1 MLTVQA
7 VNIPSFI
14 IKVQNE
20 PIYIFC
26 IFTYYLVHKMEQQ
39 NSDTSQRI
47 FIRNMMCSS
56 CIRVVRED
64 LTKLGITVLDVNL
77 GEATIIYDPE
87 KISRS
92 QIDEVLQE
100 LGMGLISNK
109 DEILVEEIKQTVIE
123 LVHYMNNVDSIARK
137 SEYLVE
143 KLGRSY
149 QTLSKLF
156 SKVEPITLEKYIIL
170 QKIERV
176 KELALEDKI
185 SLSEIAW
192 MMDYSSPHH
201 LSSQFKLI
209 TGISLSDFKK
219 DPAAYKKP
227 INNLY

>member
-1 MLTVQA
+1 MHQEENQIT
-7 VNIPSFI
+7 
-14 IKVQNE
+14 
-20 PIYIFC
+20 
-26 IFTYYLVHKMEQQ
+26 
-39 NSDTSQRI
+39 QRF

-56 CIRVVRED
+56 CIRVVKED
-64 LTKLGITVLDVNL
+64 LTKLGITVLDVKL
-77 GEATIIYDPE
+77 GEATVIYDPE
-87 KISRS
+87 NISKN

-100 LGMGLISNK
+100 LGMSLISNK
-109 DEILVEEIKQTVIE
+109 DEIVVEKIKQTIIE
-123 LVHYMNNVDSIARK
+123 LVHYMNNVDSIVRK

-143 KLGRSY
+143 KMGRSY

-156 SKVEPITLEKYIIL
+156 SRVEPITLEKYIIL

-176 KELALEDKI
+176 KELAMEDKI

>member
-1 MLTVQA
+1 MD
-7 VNIPSFI
+7 
-14 IKVQNE
+14 
-20 PIYIFC
+20 
-26 IFTYYLVHKMEQQ
+26 EQSR
-39 NSDTSQRI
+39 NVGQRI
-47 FIRNMMCSS
+47 FIRNMMCS
-56 CIRVVRED
+56 CCTRLVKED
-64 LTKLGITVLDVNL
+64 LTRLGVTVVEVKL
-77 GEATIIYDPE
+77 GEATVIYDPE

-109 DEILVEEIKQTVIE
+109 DEILVEQIKQTIIE
-123 LVHYMNNVDSIARK
+123 LVHYMNNVDSIVRK

-143 KLGRSY
+143 KMGRSY

-176 KELALEDKI
+176 KELAMEDKI

-201 LSSQFKLI
+201 LSNQFKII

>member
-1 MLTVQA
+1 
-7 VNIPSFI
+7 
-14 IKVQNE
+14 
-20 PIYIFC
+20 
-26 IFTYYLVHKMEQQ
+26 MEQQ
-39 NSDTSQRI
+39 NSDDSQRI

-56 CIRVVRED
+56 CIRVVKED
-64 LTKLGITVLDVNL
+64 LTKLGITVIDIKL
-77 GEATIIYDPE
+77 GEATIVYDHE
-87 KISRS
+87 KISKN
-92 QIDEVLQE
+92 QIDTVLQE
-100 LGMGLISNK
+100 LGMGLISDK
-109 DEILVEEIKQTVIE
+109 DEILVEQIKQTIIE
-123 LVHYMNNVDSIARK
+123 LVHYMNNVDSIVRK

-143 KLGRSY
+143 KMGKSY

-176 KELALEDKI
+176 KELAMEDKI

>member
-1 MLTVQA
+1 MK
-7 VNIPSFI
+7 F
-14 IKVQNE
+14 
-20 PIYIFC
+20 
-26 IFTYYLVHKMEQQ
+26 Q
-39 NSDTSQRI
+39 NSDASQKI

-56 CIRVVRED
+56 CIRVVKED
-64 LTKLGITVLDVNL
+64 LTKLGIIVLDIKL
-77 GEATIIYDPE
+77 GEATIIYDHE
-87 KISRS
+87 KISKN
-92 QIDEVLQE
+92 QIDAVLQE
-100 LGMGLISNK
+100 LGMGLISDK
-109 DEILVEEIKQTVIE
+109 DEIVVEQIKQTIIE
-123 LVHYMNNVDSIARK
+123 LVHYMNNVDSIVRK

-143 KLGRSY
+143 KMGRSY

-176 KELALEDKI
+176 KELAMEDKI

-201 LSSQFKLI
+201 LSNQFKII

>member
-1 MLTVQA
+1 
-7 VNIPSFI
+7 
-14 IKVQNE
+14 
-20 PIYIFC
+20 
-26 IFTYYLVHKMEQQ
+26 MEQQ
-39 NSDTSQRI
+39 NSDASQRI
-47 FIRNMMCSS
+47 SIRNMMCS
-56 CIRVVRED
+56 CCTRLVKED
-64 LTKLGITVLDVNL
+64 LTKLGVTVLEVKL

-87 KISRS
+87 KISRR
-92 QIDEVLQE
+92 QIDEVLQD

-109 DEILVEEIKQTVIE
+109 DEILVEQIKQTVIE
-123 LVHYMNNVDSIARK
+123 LVHYMNNVDSIVRK

-143 KLGRSY
+143 KMGRSY

-156 SKVEPITLEKYIIL
+156 SKIEPITLEKYIIL

-176 KELALEDKI
+176 KELAMEDKI

-201 LSSQFKLI
+201 LSSQFKII

-227 INNLY
+227 INKLY

>member
-1 MLTVQA
+1 MDQ
-7 VNIPSFI
+7 
-14 IKVQNE
+14 K
-20 PIYIFC
+20 
-26 IFTYYLVHKMEQQ
+26 

-47 FIRNMMCSS
+47 FIRNMMCS
-56 CIRVVRED
+56 CCTRLVKED
-64 LTKLGITVLDVNL
+64 LTKLGITVLDVKL

-87 KISRS
+87 KISKN

-100 LGMGLISNK
+100 LGMSLISNK
-109 DEILVEEIKQTVIE
+109 DEIVVEQIKQTIIE
-123 LVHYMNNVDSIARK
+123 LVHYMNNVDSIVRK

-143 KLGRSY
+143 KMGRSY

-156 SKVEPITLEKYIIL
+156 SRVEPITLEKYIIL

-176 KELALEDKI
+176 KELAMEDKI

-227 INNLY
+227 INKLY

>member
-1 MLTVQA
+1 M
-7 VNIPSFI
+7 
-14 IKVQNE
+14 E
-20 PIYIFC
+20 PQ
-26 IFTYYLVHKMEQQ
+26 K
-39 NSDTSQRI
+39 SDASQRI

-56 CIRVVRED
+56 CIRVVKED
-64 LTKLGITVLDVNL
+64 LTKLGITVLDVKL
-77 GEATIIYDPE
+77 GEATIIYDHE

-100 LGMGLISNK
+100 LGMGLIQNK
-109 DEILVEEIKQTVIE
+109 DEIVVEQIKQTIVE
-123 LVHYMNNVDSIARK
+123 LVHYMNNVDSIVRK

-143 KLGRSY
+143 KMGKSY

-176 KELALEDKI
+176 KELAMEDKI

-219 DPAAYKKP
+219 DPSAHKKP
-227 INNLY
+227 INYLY

>member
-1 MLTVQA
+1 MD
-7 VNIPSFI
+7 S
-14 IKVQNE
+14 
-20 PIYIFC
+20 
-26 IFTYYLVHKMEQQ
+26 Q
-39 NSDTSQRI
+39 NSDVSQRI
-47 FIRNMMCSS
+47 FIRNMMCSCS
-56 CIRVVRED
+56 KRMVKEE
-64 LTKLGITVLDVNL
+64 LTKLGITVLDVKL
-77 GEATIIYDPE
+77 GEANIVYDPE

-92 QIDEVLQE
+92 QIDNMLQD
-100 LGMGLISNK
+100 LGMGLISDK
-109 DEILVEEIKQTVIE
+109 DEILVEQIKQTIIE
-123 LVHYMNNVDSIARK
+123 LVHYMNNVDSIVRK

-143 KLGRSY
+143 KMGKSY

-176 KELALEDKI
+176 KELAMEDKI

-201 LSSQFKLI
+201 LSNQFKII